1 MLNLFLALSMG
12 ACINSHAILSML
24 LFLILTYLAAAF
36 WLISQ
41 HLIYA
46 GLLYVLVYVGAIV
59 VLFVYVIQLV
69 DTVQPLA
76 DFSFVDSN
84 TKPTNIATFDLLIGS
99 LILIIAGSVLYNTN
113 LNLNNEL
120 ANHSSLLS
128 ASSNSYNLTTNF
140 ASSLDLLAQDLFNSY
155 GYVMLLTVTAIILAI
170 IGPVNL
176 ALLGSKEQ

>member
-1 MLNLFLALSMG
+1 MLNLFIALSMA
-12 ACINSHAILSML
+12 ACINANAILSML

-69 DTVQPLA
+69 DTVQF
-76 DFSFVDSN
+76 DFNFVDEPNAS
-84 TKPTNIATFDLLIGS
+84 KPTSIATFDLLIGS
-99 LILIIAGSVLYNTN
+99 LILVIASCVLYSTN
-113 LNLNNEL
+113 LNINNVFVGY
-120 ANHSSLLS
+120 SSLLTSS
-128 ASSNSYNLTTNF
+128 ASTYSISTNF

-155 GYVMLLTVTAIILAI
+155 SYVMLLTVTAIILAI

-176 ALLGSKEQ
+176 ALQTHD